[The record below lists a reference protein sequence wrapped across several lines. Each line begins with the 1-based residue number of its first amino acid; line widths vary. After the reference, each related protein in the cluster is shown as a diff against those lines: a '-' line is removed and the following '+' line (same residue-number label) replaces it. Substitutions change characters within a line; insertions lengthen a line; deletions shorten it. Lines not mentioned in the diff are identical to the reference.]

1 MTSWAPVCEVP
12 CRGPSE
18 GLRNVGNRFFWKVN
32 SKGDFLLKY
41 VLTHALNLRG
51 TLSYVIILGT
61 LPRVTLVK
69 RKVSQREHV
78 TTYPKAESQ
87 CPAPVSISDLPS
99 PDVEVRG
106 APWGCLGPQK
116 AKLRG
121 AGARVRLD
129 RVPWAAFRP
138 HACLHKAWP
147 GAAGTAAIRLKTG
160 EHTSLCFP
168 FPQNGS
174 GRWHQLGF
182 AKTSP
187 VFGIFSESAENVAG
201 WRAVGA
207 ASPSL
212 ERALGSFLTQP
223 PDSHTVSGRSLISV
237 RGWGAGVRGRGG
249 TWVAALCWQ
258 GRGRAQG
265 PRVTGVGGQGPWVKG
280 AESGTPAEAP
290 RSAWGG
296 GLSRQR
302 ARAEAGATCAGRA
315 CVRAPT
321 NHRRHRQGHA
331 RQEA

>member
-69 RKVSQREHV
+69 RKVSQREGV

-129 RVPWAAFRP
+129 GVPWAAFRP

-168 FPQNGS
+168 SPQNGS

-201 WRAVGA
+201 WLAVGSA
-207 ASPSL
+207 FPFS
-212 ERALGSFLTQP
+212 RARF
-223 PDSHTVSGRSLISV
+223 
-237 RGWGAGVRGRGG
+237 
-249 TWVAALCWQ
+249 
-258 GRGRAQG
+258 
-265 PRVTGVGGQGPWVKG
+265 
-280 AESGTPAEAP
+280 
-290 RSAWGG
+290 G
-296 GLSRQR
+296 GLSWPNHRTAIQSR
-302 ARAEAGATCAGRA
+302 GGVWSQWEGEEPGSGAEGDLGRGPLLTGAGAGSG
-315 CVRAPT
+315 P
-321 NHRRHRQGHA
+321 
-331 RQEA
+331 